1 MNIEGI
7 PLVLSNYNIE
17 VTPINSYL
25 FIMFF
30 LQRCQL
36 VANIIRIFLPECKDC
51 MKYGIKYCILE
62 SNFGDLLRK
71 IREFKQE
78 FQQDEII
85 SEIMTFI
92 RESID
97 KKPNYRKI
105 EYDLN
110 ELRIQN
116 YIMNFTTINDMIKEI
131 DKNFIKDEEISYFK
145 NQFYNYVGV
154 KNMEKELIKLDVSWI
169 IYKDSPNKQNSELY
183 IFMQKWFIL

>member
-17 VTPINSYL
+17 VTPINSDL

-36 VANIIRIFLPECKDC
+36 VGNIIRIFIPECKDC

-62 SNFGDLLRK
+62 SNFGDLMRK
-71 IREFKQE
+71 IREFKRE

-92 RESID
+92 KASMD
-97 KKPNYRKI
+97 KQPNYRKI

-110 ELRIQN
+110 ELKIQN
-116 YIMNFTTINDMIKEI
+116 LVMNFTTIDDIIENI
-131 DKNFIKDEEISYFK
+131 DKNMIRDEDISNFK
-145 NQFYNYVGV
+145 NQFYNYLGV
-154 KNMEKELIKLDVSWI
+154 KNMERELMKLDISWMV
-169 IYKDSPNKQNSELY
+169 YKQESNRPNEELY
-183 IFMQKWFIL
+183 NFIKKWFIL

>member
-7 PLVLSNYNIE
+7 PLVLTNYNIE
-17 VTPINSYL
+17 ITPVNSYL

-36 VANIIRIFLPECKDC
+36 IANIIRIFIPECKDC

-62 SNFGDLLRK
+62 SNFGDLIRK
-71 IREFKQE
+71 IQEFKQE

-92 RESID
+92 RASID
-97 KKPNYRKI
+97 KKTNYRKI

-110 ELRIQN
+110 ELKIQN
-116 YIMNFTTINDMIKEI
+116 YIMNFTTINDMINEI
-131 DKNFIKDEEISYFK
+131 DKNKIHDEEISNFK
-145 NQFYNYVGV
+145 NHFYNYVGI
-154 KNMEKELIKLDVSWI
+154 KNMEKELMKLDITWI
-169 IYKDSPNKQNSELY
+169 IYKESTKKQNEELY
-183 IFMQKWFIL
+183 NFVQKWFIL

>member
-92 RESID
+92 KASID

-154 KNMEKELIKLDVSWI
+154 KNMEKELIKLDVNWI
-169 IYKDSPNKQNSELY
+169 IYKDSSSKQNEELY
-183 IFMQKWFIL
+183 NFMQKWFIL

>member
-7 PLVLSNYNIE
+7 PLVLTNYNIE

-36 VANIIRIFLPECKDC
+36 IANVIRIFLPECKDC

-62 SNFGDLLRK
+62 SNFGDLFRK
-71 IREFKQE
+71 ISEFKRE
-78 FQQDEII
+78 FQQDEMI

-92 RESID
+92 RASMD
-97 KKPNYRKI
+97 KQPNYRKI
-105 EYDLN
+105 EYDIN
-110 ELRIQN
+110 ELKIQN
-116 YIMNFTTINDMIKEI
+116 FIMNFTTINEIIKDIDNNMIQ
-131 DKNFIKDEEISYFK
+131 DEEISNFK

-154 KNMEKELIKLDVSWI
+154 KNIEKELLKLDINWI
-169 IYKDSPNKQNSELY
+169 IYKQADSRPNEELFNF
-183 IFMQKWFIL
+183 IQKWFIL

>member
-17 VTPINSYL
+17 VTQVNSYL

-36 VANIIRIFLPECKDC
+36 IANIIRIFIPECKDC

-62 SNFGDLLRK
+62 SNFGDLFRK

-92 RESID
+92 KVSMD

-131 DKNFIKDEEISYFK
+131 DKNMIKDEEISNFK
-145 NQFYNYVGV
+145 NQFYNFIGV
-154 KNMEKELIKLDVSWI
+154 KNMEKELMKLDISWI
-169 IYKDSPNKQNSELY
+169 IYKESPKKQNEELY
-183 IFMQKWFIL
+183 NFVQKWFIL

>member
-7 PLVLSNYNIE
+7 PLVLNNYNIE
-17 VTPINSYL
+17 VTPVNSYL

-36 VANIIRIFLPECKDC
+36 IANIIRIFLPECKDC

-62 SNFGDLLRK
+62 SNFGDLIRK

-92 RESID
+92 KASMD

-110 ELRIQN
+110 ELKIQN
-116 YIMNFTTINDMIKEI
+116 YIMNFTTIDDIIKEI
-131 DKNFIKDEEISYFK
+131 DKNMIRDEEISNFK

-154 KNMEKELIKLDVSWI
+154 KNMEKELMKLDITWI
-169 IYKDSPNKQNSELY
+169 IYKDSSKKQNEELY
-183 IFMQKWFIL
+183 NFVQKWFIL

>member
-17 VTPINSYL
+17 ITPINSYL

-36 VANIIRIFLPECKDC
+36 IGNIIRIFIPDCKDC

-62 SNFGDLLRK
+62 SNFGDFLRK
-71 IREFKQE
+71 IREFKYD

-92 RESID
+92 QASMN
-97 KKPNYRKI
+97 KKPNYKKI

-110 ELRIQN
+110 ELKIQN
-116 YIMNFTTINDMIKEI
+116 FIMNFTTIKEMIYDI
-131 DKNFIKDEEISYFK
+131 DKNMVKDEEISNFK
-145 NQFYNYVGV
+145 NKFYNYIGV
-154 KNMEKELIKLDVSWI
+154 KNMEKELLKLDLNWS
-169 IYKDSPNKQNSELY
+169 IYKKADNKQNEELY
-183 IFMQKWFIL
+183 NFVNKWFIL

>member
-92 RESID
+92 RASID

-154 KNMEKELIKLDVSWI
+154 KNMEKELIKLDVNWI
-169 IYKDSPNKQNSELY
+169 IYKESSSKQNEELY
-183 IFMQKWFIL
+183 NFMQKWFIL

>member
-85 SEIMTFI
+85 LEIMTFI
-92 RESID
+92 RASID

-110 ELRIQN
+110 ELKIQN
-116 YIMNFTTINDMIKEI
+116 NIMNFTTINEFIQDI
-131 DKNFIKDEEISYFK
+131 DKNMIQDEEISNFK
-145 NQFYNYVGV
+145 NQFYNYIGV
-154 KNMEKELIKLDVSWI
+154 KNMEKELIKLDIDWI
-169 IYKDSPNKQNSELY
+169 IYKDSPKKQNEELY
-183 IFMQKWFIL
+183 NFVQKWFIL

>member
-17 VTPINSYL
+17 ITPINSYL

-36 VANIIRIFLPECKDC
+36 IGNIIRIFIPDCKDC

-62 SNFGDLLRK
+62 SNFGDFLRK
-71 IREFKQE
+71 IREFKYE

-92 RESID
+92 QASMN
-97 KKPNYRKI
+97 KKPNYKKI

-110 ELRIQN
+110 ELKIQN
-116 YIMNFTTINDMIKEI
+116 FIMNFTTIKEMIYDI
-131 DKNFIKDEEISYFK
+131 DKNMVKDEEISNFK
-145 NQFYNYVGV
+145 NKFYNYIGV
-154 KNMEKELIKLDVSWI
+154 KNMEKELLKLDLNWS
-169 IYKDSPNKQNSELY
+169 IYKKADNKQNEELY
-183 IFMQKWFIL
+183 NFVNKWFIL

>member
-7 PLVLSNYNIE
+7 SLVLNNYNIE
-17 VTPINSYL
+17 INPINSYL

-36 VANIIRIFLPECKDC
+36 IANIIRIFIPECKDC
-51 MKYGIKYCILE
+51 MKYGIKYCIIE
-62 SNFGDLLRK
+62 SNFGDLMLK
-71 IREFKQE
+71 IREFKQD

-85 SEIMTFI
+85 LEIMTFI
-92 RESID
+92 RASIN
-97 KKPNYRKI
+97 KQPNYRKI

-110 ELRIQN
+110 ELKIQN
-116 YIMNFTTINDMIKEI
+116 YIMNFTTIDNMIQEI
-131 DKNFIKDEEISYFK
+131 DKNMIKDEEISNFK
-145 NQFYNYVGV
+145 NKFYNYVGV

>member
-36 VANIIRIFLPECKDC
+36 IANVIRIFLPESKDC

-71 IREFKQE
+71 IREFKRE

-92 RESID
+92 RASMD
-97 KKPNYRKI
+97 KQPNYRKI

-110 ELRIQN
+110 ELKIQN
-116 YIMNFTTINDMIKEI
+116 LIMNFTTINEIIKDI
-131 DKNFIKDEEISYFK
+131 DKNMIQDEEISNFK

-154 KNMEKELIKLDVSWI
+154 KNMEKELLKLDINWI
-169 IYKDSPNKQNSELY
+169 IYKQADNRPNEELFNF
-183 IFMQKWFIL
+183 IQMWFIL

>member
-36 VANIIRIFLPECKDC
+36 IANIIRIFIPECKDC

-62 SNFGDLLRK
+62 SNFGDLFRK

-92 RESID
+92 RTSID
-97 KKPNYRKI
+97 KKTDYRKI

-116 YIMNFTTINDMIKEI
+116 YIMNFTTINDMIQEI
-131 DKNFIKDEEISYFK
+131 DKNFIKDEEISNFK
-145 NQFYNYVGV
+145 NQFYNFIGV
-154 KNMEKELIKLDVSWI
+154 KNMEKELMKLDIMWI
-169 IYKDSPNKQNSELY
+169 LYKDSPKKQNEELY
-183 IFMQKWFIL
+183 NFVQNWFIL

>member
-30 LQRCQL
+30 LQRAQL
-36 VANIIRIFLPECKDC
+36 IGNIIRIFIPECKDC
-51 MKYGIKYCILE
+51 MKYGIKFCILE
-62 SNFGDLLRK
+62 SNFGDLMRK
-71 IREFKQE
+71 IREFKRE

-85 SEIMTFI
+85 CEIMTFI
-92 RESID
+92 KASMD
-97 KKPNYRKI
+97 KQPNYRKI

-110 ELRIQN
+110 ELKIQN
-116 YIMNFTTINDMIKEI
+116 LVMNFTTIDEMIENI
-131 DKNFIKDEEISYFK
+131 DKNMIKDEDVSNFK

-154 KNMEKELIKLDVSWI
+154 KNMEQELMKLDISWI
-169 IYKDSPNKQNSELY
+169 FYKQSDNKPNEELY
-183 IFMQKWFIL
+183 NFVQKWFIL

>member
-7 PLVLSNYNIE
+7 PLVLNNYNIE

-36 VANIIRIFLPECKDC
+36 IANIIRIFLPECKDC

-92 RESID
+92 RASID

-131 DKNFIKDEEISYFK
+131 DKNFIKDEDISSFK

-154 KNMEKELIKLDVSWI
+154 KNMEKELIKLDVNWI
-169 IYKDSPNKQNSELY
+169 IYKDSSSKQNEELY
-183 IFMQKWFIL
+183 NFMQKWFIL

>member
-17 VTPINSYL
+17 VTTVNSYL

-36 VANIIRIFLPECKDC
+36 VGNIIRIFIPECKDC

-62 SNFGDLLRK
+62 SNFGDLMCK
-71 IREFKQE
+71 IREFKSE

-92 RESID
+92 RASMD
-97 KKPNYRKI
+97 KQTNYRKI

-110 ELRIQN
+110 ELKIQN
-116 YIMNFTTINDMIKEI
+116 LVMNFTTIDEIIENI
-131 DKNFIKDEEISYFK
+131 DKNMIRDEDVSNFK
-145 NQFYNYVGV
+145 NQFYNYVSV
-154 KNMEKELIKLDVSWI
+154 KNMERELIKLDINWI
-169 IYKDSPNKQNSELY
+169 VYKQKDSRPNEELY
-183 IFMQKWFIL
+183 NFVQKWFIL

>member
-36 VANIIRIFLPECKDC
+36 IANVIRIFLPESKDC

-71 IREFKQE
+71 IREFKRE

-92 RESID
+92 RASMD
-97 KKPNYRKI
+97 KQPNYRKI

-110 ELRIQN
+110 ELKIQN
-116 YIMNFTTINDMIKEI
+116 LIMNFTTINEIIKDI
-131 DKNFIKDEEISYFK
+131 DKNMIQDEEISNFK

-154 KNMEKELIKLDVSWI
+154 KNMEKELLKLDINWI
-169 IYKDSPNKQNSELY
+169 IYKQADNRPNEELFKF
-183 IFMQKWFIL
+183 IQKWFIL

>member
-17 VTPINSYL
+17 ITPINSYL

-36 VANIIRIFLPECKDC
+36 IGNIIRIFIPDCKDC

-62 SNFGDLLRK
+62 SKFGDFLRK
-71 IREFKQE
+71 IREFKYE

-92 RESID
+92 QSSMN
-97 KKPNYRKI
+97 KKPNYKKI

-110 ELRIQN
+110 ELKIQN
-116 YIMNFTTINDMIKEI
+116 FIMNFTTIKEMIYDI
-131 DKNFIKDEEISYFK
+131 DKNMVKDEEISNFK
-145 NQFYNYVGV
+145 NKFYNYIGV
-154 KNMEKELIKLDVSWI
+154 KNMEKELLKLDLNWSL
-169 IYKDSPNKQNSELY
+169 YKKEDNKQNEELY
-183 IFMQKWFIL
+183 NFVNQWFIL

>member
-36 VANIIRIFLPECKDC
+36 VGNIIRIFIPEFKDC

-62 SNFGDLLRK
+62 SNFGDLMRK
-71 IREFKQE
+71 IREFKRE

-85 SEIMTFI
+85 CEIMTFI
-92 RESID
+92 KASMD

-110 ELRIQN
+110 ELKIQN
-116 YIMNFTTINDMIKEI
+116 MVMNFTTIDEIIENI
-131 DKNFIKDEEISYFK
+131 DKNIIKDEDISNFK

-154 KNMEKELIKLDVSWI
+154 KNMEKELMKIDINWM
-169 IYKDSPNKQNSELY
+169 IYKQSNSRPNEELY
-183 IFMQKWFIL
+183 NFVQKWFIL

>member
-30 LQRCQL
+30 LQRAQL
-36 VANIIRIFLPECKDC
+36 IGNIIRIFIPECKDC
-51 MKYGIKYCILE
+51 MKYGIKFCILE
-62 SNFGDLLRK
+62 SNFGDLMRK
-71 IREFKQE
+71 IREFKRE

-85 SEIMTFI
+85 CEIMTFI
-92 RESID
+92 KASMD
-97 KKPNYRKI
+97 KQPNYRKI

-110 ELRIQN
+110 ELKIQN
-116 YIMNFTTINDMIKEI
+116 LVMNFTTIDEMIENI
-131 DKNFIKDEEISYFK
+131 DKNMIKDEDVSNFK

-154 KNMEKELIKLDVSWI
+154 KNMEQELMKLDINWI
-169 IYKDSPNKQNSELY
+169 FYKQSDNKPNEELY
-183 IFMQKWFIL
+183 NFVQKWFIL